1 MSTLKMSSEYER
13 IVIGGG
19 AAGALVALHY
29 LSSCSA
35 AGHEPR
41 IAVVE
46 PRASLAQGAAYS
58 TDREEHR
65 LNVPAG
71 RMSAFA
77 DRPHDF
83 VDYLIANPDP
93 ALADLHGHDL
103 DHAYAPRRAYGAYL
117 LARLREQPLFA
128 ALQHVRD
135 EAVALGRSDDGFVV
149 TLLDGTSLRAAQ
161 VVLAI
166 GNAPRALP
174 IDAGELPVVE
184 SWDYPQLDRMSPD
197 ARITVIG
204 SGLSMVDSVMTRL
217 RAGHRG
223 PITVLSRHGLL
234 PLPHAAEHLPSPL
247 PSAAENL
254 PSTVLGLWRT
264 LRRRALQGIAQ
275 GEPWQWTF
283 ERLRPYGQQLWQSLS
298 APEQARFLR
307 HAVRYWDIHRHRIAP
322 EIAAE
327 LQAMMQAG
335 QLHVLAGRLLPST
348 GTDAATLRFRA
359 RDGAEQNVPT
369 DVVINATGV
378 ETRFERPSSPLLAS
392 LLANGL
398 AVPGPHGLG
407 ILTDGLGR
415 ALDAQGAPLAGLQVL
430 GSSRIGTLW
439 ETIAMPELR
448 VQARDCGQ
456 IEAAARTGCG

>member
-1 MSTLKMSSEYER
+1 MTVLDKSNEYDR

-19 AAGALVALHY
+19 AAGALAALHY
-29 LSSCSA
+29 LSMCSA
-35 AGHEPR
+35 TGRSPR
-41 IAVVE
+41 IAVIE
-46 PRASLAQGAAYS
+46 PRVVLAQGAAYS

-83 VDYLIANPDP
+83 VDYLTANPDP
-93 ALADLHGHDL
+93 ALAGLHGHDL

-128 ALQHVRD
+128 SLQHVRA
-135 EAVALGRSDDGFVV
+135 EAVALARSDDGFVV
-149 TLLDGTSLRAAQ
+149 TLSDGTSLRAAQ

-174 IDAGELPVVE
+174 IDAGSLPVVE

-234 PLPHAAEHLPSPL
+234 PLSHADAHLPSPL

-254 PSTVLGLWRT
+254 PDTVLGLWRT
-264 LRRRALQGIAQ
+264 LRQRSAQGIAQ

-298 APEQARFLR
+298 ADEQSRFLR
-307 HAVRYWDIHRHRIAP
+307 HAVRYWDIHRHRVAP

-327 LQAMMQAG
+327 LQSLMQSG
-335 QLHVLAGRLLPST
+335 QLRVLAGRLLPGGGGS
-348 GTDAATLRFRA
+348 ALRFRS
-359 RDGAEQNVPT
+359 RDGREQELPT

-392 LLANGL
+392 LLANGVG
-398 AVPGPHGLG
+398 VPGPHGLG
-407 ILTDGLGR
+407 ILTDDSGR
-415 ALDAQGAPLAGLQVL
+415 VLDAQGAVVPGLQVL

-448 VQARDCGQ
+448 VQARNSVQ
-456 IEAAARTGCG
+456 S